1 MTVSI
6 RGLSKAFGGAAA
18 LSGVDFDV
26 QAGEVHALLGPNGAG
41 KSTLIRCLSGAVAPD
56 AGEIAIG
63 DRVFEALT
71 PKLAIEAGVAVIY
84 QNMSLI
90 PSLTVSEN
98 IFLGDELTIW
108 GGLVRRREERARVTA
123 LLHTLLGSAEID
135 PDAQVGSLP
144 IATRQLVEVAKA
156 LNRAQVQLLILD
168 EPTAALTETEAQ
180 VIFDRLRTL
189 RSQGLHIIYI
199 THRLAEVFEIADRVT
214 VLRDGKV
221 ALAGQPVA
229 NLDPAAVVTAIAGA
243 RVVHPERAEVGT
255 VAPVLTVEALCGT
268 RFGPIDLQVGAGE
281 VVGLFGALGSGRTEL
296 LETIFGSRRP
306 TSGRVLVN
314 GHVVDPRKPAGAI
327 AEGIALVPA
336 DRLRQALF
344 SELDAI
350 DNILL
355 PSFARLAIAGFRRW
369 RSERQLFADAA
380 AETSFPTGLSRR
392 RGRQLSGGT
401 QQKLIVGRW
410 LKSARPVCVLMMDEP
425 TQGVDIGTRGELY
438 RIILETARRD
448 GRAVLFVSSDHEEVV
463 ALADRALVMKEGRIV
478 AEFQRSSLTEDDLI
492 HAAHLG
498 DPSPQNGHSPKSL
511 SEQLHV

>member
-243 RVVHPERAEVGT
+243 RVVHPERAEVGP
-255 VAPVLTVEALCGT
+255 VAPCLRSRLCAEPALDQSTCRSVPAKLSGCSALWG
-268 RFGPIDLQVGAGE
+268 RGGPNCWKRYSDLAGQ
-281 VVGLFGALGSGRTEL
+281 
-296 LETIFGSRRP
+296 
-306 TSGRVLVN
+306 
-314 GHVVDPRKPAGAI
+314 PAGAC
-327 AEGIALVPA
+327 
-336 DRLRQALF
+336 
-344 SELDAI
+344 S
-350 DNILL
+350 
-355 PSFARLAIAGFRRW
+355 
-369 RSERQLFADAA
+369 
-380 AETSFPTGLSRR
+380 
-392 RGRQLSGGT
+392 
-401 QQKLIVGRW
+401 
-410 LKSARPVCVLMMDEP
+410 
-425 TQGVDIGTRGELY
+425 
-438 RIILETARRD
+438 
-448 GRAVLFVSSDHEEVV
+448 
-463 ALADRALVMKEGRIV
+463 
-478 AEFQRSSLTEDDLI
+478 
-492 HAAHLG
+492 
-498 DPSPQNGHSPKSL
+498 
-511 SEQLHV
+511 

>member
-1 MTVSI
+1 MTVAI

-18 LSGVDFDV
+18 LSGVDFEVD
-26 QAGEVHALLGPNGAG
+26 AGEVHALLGPNGAG

-56 AGEIAIG
+56 SGEIEIG
-63 DRVFEALT
+63 DQVFATLT
-71 PKLAIEAGVAVIY
+71 PKLAMEVGVAVIY

-98 IFLGDELTIW
+98 VFLGDELTRW
-108 GGLVRRREERARVTA
+108 GLVRRGAQRARAAT

-144 IATRQLVEVAKA
+144 LATRQLVEVAKA
-156 LNRAQVQLLILD
+156 LNRAQVKLLILD

-180 VIFDRLRTL
+180 VIFERLRVL

-221 ALAGQPVA
+221 VLAGQRVA

-243 RVVHPERAEVGT
+243 RVAHPARADVGA
-255 VAPVLTVEALCGT
+255 VAAVLKVEGLCGT
-268 RFGPIDLQVGAGE
+268 RFGPVDLEVGAGE

-314 GHVVDPRKPAGAI
+314 GRVVDPRKPAA
-327 AEGIALVPA
+327 ALAAGIALVPA

-344 SELDAI
+344 GELDAI
-350 DNILL
+350 DNVLL
-355 PSFARLAIAGFRRW
+355 PSYAQLAMLGFRRW
-369 RSERQLFADAA
+369 QSERRLFADAA
-380 AETSFPTGLSRR
+380 AETSFPPALSHR

-410 LKSARPVCVLMMDEP
+410 LKSARPVSVFMMDEP

-438 RIILETARRD
+438 KIILDSARRD

-463 ALADRALVMKEGRIV
+463 ALADRALVMKEGRVV
-478 AEFQRSSLTEDDLI
+478 AEFQRSALTEDDLI

-498 DPSPQNGHSPKSL
+498 EPTLPNGQAGPSL
-511 SEQLHV
+511 ARELHV